1 MAFMYRDEN
10 EQASYML
17 ELLQIFEAEK
27 VDAVFLTSFAAYNLP
42 HREDPVYDLDVASY
56 GIVKV
61 YENKFGETYPD
72 MPWEPKESFKA
83 VAEYFQSK
91 SK

>member
-42 HREDPVYDLDVASY
+42 HREDPVYDLDVLILICPGSPKNHLKLLLNTSSQKAN
-56 GIVKV
+56 
-61 YENKFGETYPD
+61 ENQGEYL
-72 MPWEPKESFKA
+72 
-83 VAEYFQSK
+83 
-91 SK
+91 